1 MIVNKGPIAYFVG
14 NPVAAKFLLI
24 LLIVGGVFSGIQ
36 LTVQHLPEI
45 DLRTV
50 SVTVRVPGA
59 SPKEIEEDVN
69 RRLEE
74 SVVGLPG
81 VARVVGTASQGFA
94 RLDVELETFADD
106 NAVLA
111 DVRSAVESIENF
123 PPPNAERPRV
133 ELKKLSLEVMTLA
146 VASSTR
152 SENDLRLEAERL
164 RDALLAL
171 PSVSQVEL
179 RGTRDREI
187 TIEMNEEALRRHNL
201 SLGRVARIVRRAS
214 RNATF
219 GELRTGAGGVVLY
232 AVGKRRIG
240 EEFGNIPL
248 ITRVDGTIV
257 TLGDV
262 ATIRDGF
269 VDEDILSTVDGRPA
283 VFVRVE
289 ASKEQSLLEI
299 SSNIK
304 KRLET
309 YRAPPGIEIRVWND
323 VAQPFFELLS
333 DIARNAAIGLIL
345 VFVCLVLVFDLRLAF
360 WITLGIPLSF
370 LGSLMFFDLASLTL
384 NLGTM
389 FAFFLLIGI
398 VVDDAVVVGESIAAE
413 RERGKNALDA
423 AVSGTRIVAGPIFI
437 GVSTTVLAF
446 VPFLFVTEGSYQV
459 IRPFFWVALFVL
471 AVSLIEAFFIL
482 PSHLSHERRWSLSPL
497 REIQS
502 WARDSIDRMRDSIV
516 VPAVSWAVRH
526 VWLTIIFGLAFL
538 IASLALLR
546 TDTVRLVILD
556 DTKSRSNTIQANLEL
571 PIGAPFEATVAVAG
585 IFVRAAEAIDEQLD
599 GKSIESISVIV
610 GNTAGVSGSRTGE
623 ERRNGSH
630 LASVRLHLHDR
641 SLRKASPQDIE
652 RAWRRNFGHLPGLEK
667 VSVRTTAIRIQ
678 PNVAYALLHDDPV
691 ALEKAARE
699 LKAFI
704 GSIPGI
710 YQLSDS
716 LAPGKRHFEIR
727 VTPAG
732 KAAGLTPT
740 GIGGQLRANFHGIEV
755 QRIQRGRDEIR
766 VVARYPAERRRSLR
780 ELASERIRR
789 PGGGEVPLSTVAR
802 IDEKRQLA
810 VLKRIDGKRT
820 FLVNAR
826 ADLARITPMQARRKI
841 DREFLPGLVAK
852 YPGLGISEDAGVRQE
867 RELVRMLGLLVPFVL
882 LAMYALMAGFL
893 RSYWKPVVA
902 MAGVP
907 IAFAGAIF
915 GHWVLG
921 WDVTAMSLFGVIGV
935 GGVIVNDSLVLLDR
949 YNTIRRDNDAIPAI
963 AAASAATRHRFRA
976 VFLTS
981 LTTVLGLSPLLYE
994 RSDELFRFVPFV
1006 VSMLGGLVAAGI
1018 FTLFILPSLV
1028 MIVDGRR
1035 E

>member
-1 MIVNKGPIAYFVG
+1 MKNGPIAYFVG

-36 LTVQHLPEI
+36 LTVQHIPEI

-59 SPKEIEEDVN
+59 SPREVEEDIN

-106 NAVLA
+106 GAVLA

-133 ELKKLSLEVMTLA
+133 ELKKLAIEVMTLA
-146 VASSTR
+146 VASPTV
-152 SENDLRLEAERL
+152 SENALRRAAETL
-164 RDALLAL
+164 RDDLLAL
-171 PSVSQVEL
+171 PSVSQVRL

-187 TIEMNEEALRRHNL
+187 AIEMNDEELRRHNL
-201 SLGRVARIVRRAS
+201 TLAKVARKVRRVS

-219 GELRTGAGGVVLY
+219 GELRTRAGGVVLHT
-232 AVGKRRIG
+232 VGKRQIG
-240 EEFGNIPL
+240 EEFKNIPL

-257 TLGDV
+257 TLGEV

-269 VDEDILSTVDGRPA
+269 VDEDILSTVDGKPA

-289 ASKEQSLLEI
+289 ASREQSLLEI
-299 SSNIK
+299 SSNIR

-309 YRAPPGIEIRVWND
+309 YKPPTGIEIRVWND
-323 VAQPFFELLS
+323 TAEPIFDVLS
-333 DIARNAAIGLIL
+333 DIVRNAAIGVIL
-345 VFVCLVLVFDLRLAF
+345 VFVCLFLVFDLRLAF

-370 LGSLMFFDLASLTL
+370 VGALMFFDLADLTL
-384 NLGTM
+384 NLGTL

-413 RERGKNALDA
+413 RERGKNAVEA
-423 AVSGTRIVAGPIFI
+423 AVSGARIVAGPIFV

-446 VPFLFVTEGSYQV
+446 VPFLFVTEGSLQIV
-459 IRPFFWVALFVL
+459 QPFFWVALFVL
-471 AVSLIEAFFIL
+471 AVSLVEAFFVL

-497 REIQS
+497 REIQA
-502 WARDSIDRMRDSIV
+502 WARDAIDRMRDSIV
-516 VPAVSWAVRH
+516 APAVSWAVRH
-526 VWLTIIFGLAFL
+526 VWLTIAFSL
-538 IASLALLR
+538 VFFIAALALLR
-546 TDTVRLVILD
+546 SEQVRVIILD
-556 DTKSRSNTIQANLEL
+556 NTASRSNTVQANLEL
-571 PIGAPFEATVAVAG
+571 PVGAPFEASAA
-585 IFVRAAEAIDEQLD
+585 IAERFVRAAEAVDKELE
-599 GKSIESISVIV
+599 GTAIESISVIV
-610 GNTAGVSGSRTGE
+610 GNVGGVSRSRTGE
-623 ERRNGSH
+623 EQRNGSH

-641 SLRKASPQDIE
+641 PLRQASPGEIE
-652 RAWRRNFGHLPGLEK
+652 RLWRRNIGNLPGLAK
-667 VSVRTTAIRIQ
+667 VSVQTTLFRMI
-678 PNVAYALLHDDPV
+678 PSVAYALVHDDREK
-691 ALEKAARE
+691 LEQAARE

-704 GSIPGI
+704 GSVPGI

-716 LAPGKRHFEIR
+716 LVPGKRHFVVR
-727 VTPAG
+727 VTPA
-732 KAAGLTPT
+732 
-740 GIGGQLRANFHGIEV
+740 GIGGQLRANYHGIEV

-766 VVARYPAERRRSLR
+766 VVVRYPAERRRSLR
-780 ELASERIRR
+780 DLANERIRR
-789 PGGGEVPLSTVAR
+789 PGGGEVPLSTVAW
-802 IDEKRQLA
+802 IEEKRELA
-810 VLKRIDGKRT
+810 ALTRIDGKST
-820 FLVNAR
+820 VLVNAHTE
-826 ADLARITPMQARRKI
+826 LTQITPIQARRKI

-852 YPGLGISEDAGVRQE
+852 YPGLVISDDAGVRQE
-867 RELVRMLGLLVPFVL
+867 RHLFETLSLLVPFVL
-882 LAMYALMAGFL
+882 IAMYALMAGFL

-907 IAFAGAIF
+907 VAFAGAIF
-915 GHWVLG
+915 GHWILG
-921 WDVTAMSLFGVIGV
+921 WDVTALSLFGVV
-935 GGVIVNDSLVLLDR
+935 AVAGVIVNDSLVLLDR
-949 YNTIRRDNDAIPAI
+949 YNAIRRDNDMLPAI

-981 LTTVLGLSPLLYE
+981 LTTVLGLSPLLYA
-994 RSDELFRFVPFV
+994 RGDELIRFVPFV

-1018 FTLFILPSLV
+1018 FTLFILPTLV

>member
-1 MIVNKGPIAYFVG
+1 MNKGPIAYFVG

-36 LTVQHLPEI
+36 LTVQHIPEI

-50 SVTVRVPGA
+50 SVTVKVPGA
-59 SPKEIEEDVN
+59 SPKEVEEDVN
-69 RRLEE
+69 RRIEE

-94 RLDVELETFADD
+94 RLDVELETFAD
-106 NAVLA
+106 AGGVLA

-123 PPPNAERPRV
+123 PPANAERPRV
-133 ELKKLSLEVMTLA
+133 ELKKQAIEVMTLA
-146 VASSTR
+146 VASSTVP
-152 SENDLRLEAERL
+152 ENALRRAAESL
-164 RDALLAL
+164 RDDLLAL
-171 PSVSQVEL
+171 PSVSQVRL

-187 TIEMNEEALRRHNL
+187 AIEMNEEELRRHNL
-201 SLGRVARIVRRAS
+201 TLARVARIVRRAS

-219 GELRTGAGGVVLY
+219 GELRTRAGGVVLH

-240 EEFGNIPL
+240 EEFKNIPL
-248 ITRVDGTIV
+248 ITRDDGTIL

-269 VDEDILSTVDGRPA
+269 VDEDILSTVDGKPA

-289 ASKEQSLLEI
+289 AAKEQSLLEI
-299 SSNIK
+299 SSNIR

-309 YRAPPGIEIRVWND
+309 YTAPPGIEIRIWND
-323 VAQPFFELLS
+323 TAEPIFDVLS
-333 DIARNAAIGLIL
+333 DIVRNAAIGVIL
-345 VFVCLVLVFDLRLAF
+345 VFVCLFLVFDLRLAF

-370 LGSLMFFDLASLTL
+370 VGALMFFDLADLTL
-384 NLGTM
+384 NLGTL

-398 VVDDAVVVGESIAAE
+398 VVDDAVVVGESVAAE
-413 RERGKNALDA
+413 RERGKNAVEA
-423 AVSGTRIVAGPIFI
+423 AVSGARIVAGPIFV

-446 VPFLFVTEGSYQV
+446 VPFLFVTEGSLQV
-459 IRPFFWVALFVL
+459 VQPFFWVALFVL
-471 AVSLIEAFFIL
+471 AVSLVEAFFVL

-497 REIQS
+497 REMQD
-502 WARDSIDRMRDSIV
+502 WVREAIDRMRDSIV
-516 VPAVSWAVRH
+516 APAVSWAVRH
-526 VWLTIIFGLAFL
+526 VWLTIVFSLVFFVA
-538 IASLALLR
+538 ALALLR
-546 TDTVRLVILD
+546 SEQVRVIVID
-556 DTKSRSNTIQANLEL
+556 NTASRSNTVQANLEL
-571 PIGAPFEATVAVAG
+571 PVGAPFEASAA
-585 IFVRAAEAIDEQLD
+585 IAERFVRAAEAVEKQLD
-599 GKSIESISVIV
+599 GTAIDSISVIV
-610 GNTAGVSGSRTGE
+610 GNTGGVARSRTGE

-630 LASVRLHLHDR
+630 LASVRLHLHER
-641 SLRKASPQDIE
+641 PLRQVSPVEIE
-652 RAWRRNFGHLPGLEK
+652 RLWRRNIGNLPGLAN
-667 VSVRTTAIRIQ
+667 VSVQTGQ
-678 PNVAYALLHDDPV
+678 FQFKPSVAYALLHDDREI
-691 ALEKAARE
+691 LERAARE
-699 LKAFI
+699 LSAFI

-716 LAPGKRHFEIR
+716 LAPGKRHFVVR

-740 GIGGQLRANFHGIEV
+740 GIGKQLRANFHGIEV

-766 VVARYPAERRRSLR
+766 VVVRYPAERRRNLR
-780 ELASERIRR
+780 ELATERIRR
-789 PGGGEVPLSTVAR
+789 PGGGEVPLSTVAW
-802 IDEKRQLA
+802 IEEKRELA
-810 VLKRIDGKRT
+810 ALTRIDGKST
-820 FLVNAR
+820 VLVNAH
-826 ADLARITPMQARRKI
+826 AELTQITPRQARRKI
-841 DREFLPGLVAK
+841 EQDFLPRLIAK
-852 YPGLGISEDAGVRQE
+852 YPGLGISDDAGVRQE
-867 RELVRMLGLLVPFVL
+867 RHLIETLSLLVPFVL
-882 LAMYALMAGFL
+882 IAMYALMAGFL

-921 WDVTAMSLFGVIGV
+921 WDVTAMSLFGVVGV
-935 GGVIVNDSLVLLDR
+935 AGVIVNDALVLLDR
-949 YNTIRRDNDAIPAI
+949 YNAIRRDNDAIPAI

-981 LTTVLGLSPLLYE
+981 LTTVLGLSPLLYA
-994 RSDELFRFVPFV
+994 RGDELIRFVPFV

-1018 FTLFILPSLV
+1018 FTLFILPTLV